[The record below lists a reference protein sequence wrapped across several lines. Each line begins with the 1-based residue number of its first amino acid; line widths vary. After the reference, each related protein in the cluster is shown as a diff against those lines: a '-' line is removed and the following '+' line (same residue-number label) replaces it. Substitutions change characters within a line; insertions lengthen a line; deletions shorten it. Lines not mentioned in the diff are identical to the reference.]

1 MSLIPAEF
9 TPQKVRRKL
18 RSDGITS
25 TAVTAADLFVRKRVG
40 HRLLNPL
47 VERGSIRVL
56 PRQDLK
62 NLAIKTVDVDKKAE
76 NEPTGLVSAIEAGY
90 LLGETGLAMTSEFEI
105 ILESADTPDHARQA
119 IMAMCSR
126 ELFFGHL
133 PVRGLTRETPPQYLP
148 VIDTVAPLIP
158 RYPTNYYHWMV
169 ETAPKI
175 RYLRMFER
183 QTGTDV
189 TVLVPDNAPP
199 FVKETLLHLGWPM
212 ERVMFATEPMYEV
225 RNLIL
230 SPYPKRSRT
239 ELSWLRETILDGVPD
254 ERRTADSDSRIYVS
268 RSNAIS
274 RRVVNED
281 QVMRVLK
288 PYGFERYHL
297 EDRSLAENVRLFNCA
312 DMVVGPHGAGLT
324 DIIFTEDCTLIELF
338 GARLNKAY
346 EKLSKTLD
354 VEYSPMYCQTDA
366 ADIVVDIDE
375 LSNRVSDLA
384 A

>member
-62 NLAIKTVDVDKKAE
+62 NLAIKTVDVDEEAE

-133 PVRGLTRETPPQYLP
+133 PVRGLIRETPPQDLP

-189 TVLVPDNAPP
+189 TVLVPYNAPL

-230 SPYPKRSRT
+230 SPYPKRSKT
-239 ELSWLRETILDGVPD
+239 ELNWLRETILDGVTD
-254 ERRTADSDSRIYVS
+254 ERRTADSGSRIYVS

>member
-62 NLAIKTVDVDKKAE
+62 NRAMKIVDADEEAE

-133 PVRGLTRETPPQYLP
+133 PVRGLIRETPPQDLP

-189 TVLVPDNAPP
+189 TVLVPDNAPL

-230 SPYPKRSRT
+230 SPYPKRSKT
-239 ELSWLRETILDGVPD
+239 ELNWLRETILDGVPD
-254 ERRTADSDSRIYVS
+254 ERRTADSGSRIYVS

-281 QVMRVLK
+281 QVMGVLK

-366 ADIVVDIDE
+366 ADIVVDIDK